1 MSRLKN
7 NSVAYRDALLA
18 KNPNNPNDEYAY
30 GHPDTLSDGDEKGR
44 GQTSTIGTSIDI
56 AKRNELLA
64 KNLYNRNNEYNI
76 SNA

>member
-7 NSVAYRDALLA
+7 NSIAYRDSLLA
-18 KNPNNPNDEYAY
+18 KNPNTPDNEYAY

-44 GQTSTIGTSIDI
+44 GPTTTIGTSIDI

-64 KNLYNRNNEYNI
+64 KNLYSKTNAYNI